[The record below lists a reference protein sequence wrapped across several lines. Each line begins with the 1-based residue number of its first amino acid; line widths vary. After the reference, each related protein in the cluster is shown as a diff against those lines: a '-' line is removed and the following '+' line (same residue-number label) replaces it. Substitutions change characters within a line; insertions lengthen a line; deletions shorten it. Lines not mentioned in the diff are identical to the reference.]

1 MLTKEQFELATKI
14 DDAYVIYV
22 GSSEN
27 YRDVAFTLFKICDG
41 DIDRYEAL
49 LDKSSDYF
57 IEEEFIIDFFKCNG
71 DIDKYEEI
79 HPID

>member
-14 DDAYVIYV
+14 DDAYVINI

-27 YRDVAFTLFKICDG
+27 YRDTAFTLFEMCNR
-41 DIDRYEAL
+41 DIEKYENI
-49 LDKSSDYF
+49 LDKATDYF

-71 DIDKYEEI
+71 DINEYEKL